1 MYTSCNSTS
10 GVSFLQGI
18 QIESL
23 FDDKDDDASSLP
35 PSQCP
40 EIEEFRTLL
49 RQQKVLNNLTEQALR
64 KSQPLVIS
72 NLAHE
77 KAELLTAQDLMGT
90 SKVEQLCLQVLSM
103 CICPGGGVVDLPVI
117 DSSATAEEI
126 NQSNLKSSPAA
137 ASSIL
142 DTELPEIVSYH
153 DSSVSSVDWRYHFE
167 NMSNYSCLTPT

>member
-1 MYTSCNSTS
+1 
-10 GVSFLQGI
+10 LD
-18 QIESL
+18 
-23 FDDKDDDASSLP
+23 DDKDDEASSLP

-103 CICPGGGVVDLPVI
+103 RICPGGGVVDVPVI
-117 DSSATAEEI
+117 DSSAIAEET
-126 NQSNLKSSPAA
+126 NQSNVKSSPSA

-142 DTELPEIVSYH
+142 DTDLPEIVSSH
-153 DSSVSSVDWRYHFE
+153 DSFVFSVDWRWYFE
-167 NMSNYSCLTPT
+167 EIFTYSLFNSKPGWGDTVKSRWYQQAG